1 MKTIAFKVFIL
12 LLLSTQIL
20 SCGKEPERILAVNI
34 SFDPNVGYVSIIE
47 TMKNDT
53 SVHIDT
59 LVYEYLPSKVNGY
72 IFSLEFKQ
80 DDSNGD
86 YLITSQSCQKS
97 VVISDVRTNKDYTFS
112 YLFNGVRKTEKDR
125 TVYVTHD
132 MLCD

>member
-1 MKTIAFKVFIL
+1 MKTVIFKVFIIL
-12 LLLSTQIL
+12 FLSTQIL
-20 SCGKEPERILAVNI
+20 SCEMEPERILAVQI
-34 SFDPNVGYVSIIE
+34 AFDTNVGNVSIIE

-53 SVHIDT
+53 SIHLDT
-59 LVYEYLPSKVNGY
+59 LAYKFLPSKINGY
-72 IFSLEFKQ
+72 IFSLEFKK

-86 YLITSQSCQKS
+86 YLITSHSCQKS
-97 VVISDVRTNKDYTFS
+97 VVISEVKTNKNYTFS

>member
-1 MKTIAFKVFIL
+1 MKTIAFKIFIIIL
-12 LLLSTQIL
+12 LLTQIL

-59 LVYEYLPSKVNGY
+59 LAYEYLPSKVNGY

-86 YLITSQSCQKS
+86 YLITSLSCQKS
-97 VVISDVRTNKDYTFS
+97 VVISEVKTNKNYTYS

>member
-1 MKTIAFKVFIL
+1 MKTIAFKIFII

-97 VVISDVRTNKDYTFS
+97 VVLSEVRTNKDYTFS
-112 YLFNGVRKTEKDR
+112 YLFNGIRKTEKDR
-125 TVYVTHD
+125 TVYVTLD

>member
-1 MKTIAFKVFIL
+1 MKTIAFKIFIL

-47 TMKNDT
+47 TKKNDT

-97 VVISDVRTNKDYTFS
+97 VVISDVKTNKNYTYS

-132 MLCD
+132 MLCN